1 MLASIFT
8 LKGDKNYE
16 RVRNEGK
23 LFQSKNFGVSIYFRN
38 DDTNSRFGFVV
49 STKISKNATQRNRIK
64 RALNESV
71 RHNLYILKNG
81 YDVVY
86 LAKPSIESVST
97 DEIMAENKEFLTGS
111 ILSK

>member
-1 MLASIFT
+1 MLASIYT
-8 LKGDKNYE
+8 LKGTKNYD

-23 LFQSKNFGVSIYFRN
+23 VYQSKNFGVSLFFRN
-38 DDTNSRFGFVV
+38 DDLNSKFGFVV

-71 RHNLYILKNG
+71 RYSLYIIKNG

-86 LAKPSIESVST
+86 LAKSSIAKLST
-97 DEIMAENKEFLTGS
+97 DEIMAENKEFISGS
-111 ILSK
+111 ILAK